1 MSLNFVISGPDVST
15 ARVWPRTRARVIT
28 ATEAGAAPCPVPQA
42 AGARA
47 VATRVLVIT
56 APRVTRWQARAR
68 VPRAG
73 EERDVTRDAPGRD
86 TVRGAR
92 RSASAKTVSAECFL
106 CCLDFRLQLNKLTLR
121 LKVFELTIKS
131 HKTNKTTAECQTFE
145 LVVMYELNF
154 TTNDDGWADEFDVV
168 WGKYFNSYPPRERN
182 VNVSC
187 NSGHSHYLT
196 ISG

>member
-1 MSLNFVISGPDVST
+1 M
-15 ARVWPRTRARVIT
+15 
-28 ATEAGAAPCPVPQA
+28 
-42 AGARA
+42 
-47 VATRVLVIT
+47 
-56 APRVTRWQARAR
+56 
-68 VPRAG
+68 
-73 EERDVTRDAPGRD
+73 TRDAPGRD

-154 TTNDDGWADEFDVV
+154 TTNDDG
-168 WGKYFNSYPPRERN
+168 
-182 VNVSC
+182 
-187 NSGHSHYLT
+187 
-196 ISG
+196 